1 MHSWPSHQI
10 AQRNPSL
17 QNPSAVISCNDLSAN
32 HKTVSTGP
40 VSAGANGKPV
50 SAGRANRRAVLSGVG
65 NYNIMPLF
73 HACLL
78 NNLEG
83 LIRFSI
89 YDWYEYCRNTHV
101 TLLWRLE
108 AVTLLKKLTPDCV
121 ATMQKLV
128 EVLRRQKKLHCGN
141 IVKGKALHPT
151 WGSNLQR
158 VSCCTDWAS

>member
-50 SAGRANRRAVLSGVG
+50 SAGRANGRAVLSGVG

-73 HACLL
+73 HAWV
-78 NNLEG
+78 EM
-83 LIRFSI
+83 
-89 YDWYEYCRNTHV
+89 EYTQ
-101 TLLWRLE
+101 RLE
-108 AVTLLKKLTPDCV
+108 VT
-121 ATMQKLV
+121 QYLV
-128 EVLRRQKKLHCGN
+128 LSL
-141 IVKGKALHPT
+141 
-151 WGSNLQR
+151 
-158 VSCCTDWAS
+158 